1 MMHSA
6 RAQASPAADKSVARH
21 ADSIKGWQAAWRVLC
36 QNAFSLVAKAISL
49 SRALSEACVPRIRVC
64 GAPASKGAAMEPF
77 GGARGSKKG
86 ERDSK
91 YLDSINRF
99 LRGRAAAPK
108 AAARFMIFLVK
119 AAGRKVCTMG
129 R

>member
-1 MMHSA
+1 M
-6 RAQASPAADKSVARH
+6 
-21 ADSIKGWQAAWRVLC
+21 
-36 QNAFSLVAKAISL
+36 
-49 SRALSEACVPRIRVC
+49 PRIRVC

-119 AAGRKVCTMG
+119 AAGRKVAVKSATG
-129 R
+129 LRFYLLFVPVKLQP